1 MKNRFKNE
9 NGVISVFAM
18 LAMLFFLLF
27 ILGSYLAVSRS
38 NRTQKEANEEVLKL
52 YSSEIIAQDV
62 YDSMISNQYEV
73 IPIYTYEQAKEVE
86 NDKLFWA
93 INGKVYDFKSKI
105 YKKFE
110 LKSNL
115 NIPNKKN
122 DYTDKY
128 SDYQFD
134 KGEYKYIEEDSLK
147 VSLDGRNNTGE
158 GFSETANAWTNLVST
173 DDGYFY
179 AFNIFDGKEVLTEDE
194 INWNGD
200 GLALSGAGEY
210 VLANNI
216 MYSGNSA
223 QTLEIVF
230 KTFSSNYQRLIG
242 NWGDRTGGGLS
253 LSGNK
258 LLGEYFIEGDI
269 RKTVVSDEGFNI
281 QTNQITH
288 AAITYDG
295 KTIGLYK
302 NGEKISQSAGIKSNE
317 TNYTSEKKITTLG
330 TMTSTIPNSPRMIE
344 MKMQT
349 YIGKIGEN
357 SANGI
362 TVAPIFI
369 QDSNTINPTFDQSN
383 PSKIFVDYKTLTD
396 TAYYQN
402 IVDIKDEKT
411 LEFSYN
417 LIAEQNN
424 INLVWEDENAVK
436 LGIPKSSEDSEG
448 SFSIFCVGSDSVIIR
463 SNIGK
468 VESWYFNDKQKSP
481 AQNNGEV
488 KILGTYYYA
497 FDGLDPNTEYSIKAK
512 FKYDGTQRK
521 FIKPVEGNYK
531 NSIFIGNSISNK
543 YNIDDNDFFGGSLNG
558 IVYSVRVYDKVL
570 TTDQIRTNYKIDKS
584 RFSIID

>member
-9 NGVISVFAM
+9 KGVISVFAM

-52 YSSEIIAQDV
+52 YSSETNAQDV

-73 IPIYTYEQAKEVE
+73 IPIYTYEQANAIEKS
-86 NDKLFWA
+86 NLFWA
-93 INGKVYDFKSKI
+93 INGKIYDFKSKL

-115 NIPNKKN
+115 NIPNKKD
-122 DYTDKY
+122 DYDYKY
-128 SDYQFD
+128 SDTKFD
-134 KGEYKYIEEDSLK
+134 RGEYNYIENSALK
-147 VSLDGRNNTGE
+147 ISLDGNNNTGD
-158 GFSETANAWTNLVST
+158 GFSEKATAWTNLVST
-173 DDGYFY
+173 DNGYFY
-179 AFNIFDGKEVLTEDE
+179 AFDIFDGKDVLSEGE
-194 INWNGD
+194 INWTGD
-200 GLALSGAGEY
+200 GLSLSGAGEY

-216 MYSGNSA
+216 MYSGNAA

-230 KTFSSNYQRLIG
+230 KTYSSNYQRLIG

-253 LSGNK
+253 LSSNK

-302 NGEKISQSAGIKSNE
+302 NGEKISQSSGIKIKE
-317 TNYTSEKKITTLG
+317 KNYTSEKTITTLG
-330 TMTSTIPNSPRMIE
+330 TISSTIPNSPRIIE

-349 YIGKIGEN
+349 YIGKIGDS

-362 TVAPIFI
+362 TIAPIFL
-369 QDSNTINPTFDQSN
+369 QDTNIIKPTFDQSN
-383 PSKIFVDYKTLTD
+383 PSKIYINNTSITD

-402 IVDIKDEKT
+402 IADINDEKK
-411 LEFSYN
+411 LKFSYN
-417 LIAEQNN
+417 LIAEQSK
-424 INLVWEDENAVK
+424 INLVWENENLVT

-448 SFSIFCVGSDSVIIR
+448 SFSIFCVGSDSVVIR

-468 VESWYFNDKQKSP
+468 IQQWYFNDEKKSP

-497 FDGLDPNTEYSIKAK
+497 FDGLDPETEYSIKAQ
-512 FKYDGTQRK
+512 FEYDGSQKK
-521 FIKPVEGNYK
+521 FIKPVENKYK
-531 NSIFIGNSISNK
+531 NSIFIGNGILNK
-543 YNIDDNDFFGGSLNG
+543 YTIDDKEFFGGSFNG
-558 IVYSVRVYDKVL
+558 IVYAVRVYDKVL